1 MDYLAAREGRQVRVL
16 RRRNQVVRDRNIRRL
31 LGDLDETRISIREFL
46 IAAGNRF
53 SYIDFGP
60 NEDFADYYL
69 PQAEVAAAFE
79 ALLFVGQMND
89 VLDENPVIP
98 PAAVAANEGGERRL
112 RRLGNPGIA
121 LANPPAPVL
130 PANPPA
136 PLPPANP
143 PAPPVAV
150 VANGRGGRRG
160 RPPGNPPAPLPPA
173 DPPNV
178 APPVAVV
185 ANGRGGRRGRPPAN
199 PPAPVLPANPPDVVQ
214 PVAVVANGRGGR
226 RGRPPGNPPAP
237 VLPANPPVPLP
248 AANPLAPPVAVVA
261 NGRGGRR
268 GRPPGNPPAPV
279 FPANPPDVVP
289 PANPPDVFPPV
300 AVVAHRRG
308 GRRGRP
314 PAPVLPEKPP
324 APVQPANMVTCRH
337 AAAIPIDPDPPVPV
351 PPAPVPPAAVPPA
364 NPPVAVVTNRRGD
377 GRRDRP
383 PATAAASN
391 VDSDSENEGQED
403 RRQQMDRFFQ
413 RQDERF

>member
-79 ALLFVGQMND
+79 ALLFVGPIND

-136 PLPPANP
+136 PLPPANL

-199 PPAPVLPANPPDVVQ
+199 PPAPVLAE
-214 PVAVVANGRGGR
+214 
-226 RGRPPGNPPAP
+226 NPPAP
-237 VLPANPPVPLP
+237 VQPAGLVTRRHAAAIPIDPV
-248 AANPLAPPVAVVA
+248 PPVAVVA
-261 NGRGGRR
+261 NGRGRR
-268 GRPPGNPPAPV
+268 GRRA
-279 FPANPPDVVP
+279 AWT
-289 PANPPDVFPPV
+289 
-300 AVVAHRRG
+300 VVAWTTYL
-308 GRRGRP
+308 
-314 PAPVLPEKPP
+314 AW
-324 APVQPANMVTCRH
+324 T
-337 AAAIPIDPDPPVPV
+337 
-351 PPAPVPPAAVPPA
+351 
-364 NPPVAVVTNRRGD
+364 TS
-377 GRRDRP
+377 
-383 PATAAASN
+383 ASE
-391 VDSDSENEGQED
+391 STSSYSTSSCSASSCSTS
-403 RRQQMDRFFQ
+403 
-413 RQDERF
+413 